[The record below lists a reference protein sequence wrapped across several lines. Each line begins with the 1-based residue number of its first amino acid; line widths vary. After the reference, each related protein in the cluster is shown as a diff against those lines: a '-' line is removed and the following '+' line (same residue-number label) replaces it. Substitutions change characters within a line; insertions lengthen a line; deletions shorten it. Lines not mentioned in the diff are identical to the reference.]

1 MSSEESEFEWISLS
15 DSEKVASS
23 LFLQKRVL
31 RGACWLPWLIQL

>member
-23 LFLQKRVL
+23 LFLQK
-31 RGACWLPWLIQL
+31 GC